1 MNRKSELAKRLE
13 AAGADLREA
22 EPGFWVPD
30 FQTDEEEL
38 EWLEANYERL
48 AHLTLKHGVKVK
60 LVLKEPT
67 KQISIRVP
75 ERDLERAKEIAGREK
90 VNYQSV
96 VKRALRRGLAGEG
109 REREEGSPAGAAGLE
124 VGKAAG
130 GHERLLEALR
140 EEKERV
146 EEAIAKLSSAAAVGR
161 RGRSRPGAPS
171 GRTLRAAKKRK

>member
-38 EWLEANYERL
+38 EWLEANHERL
-48 AHLTLKHGVKVK
+48 ADLTLKHGVKVK

-109 REREEGSPAGAAGLE
+109 REREEGSPAGPAGPKAGKA

-140 EEKERV
+140 EE
-146 EEAIAKLSSAAAVGR
+146 EEAIGKLSSAAAVGR
-161 RGRSRPGAPS
+161 RGRPRPAAAV
-171 GRTLRAAKKRK
+171 GRALRAAKKRK